1 MRPVSRPRL
10 GDLPRIEVSTRTAW
24 RDWLATNHE
33 QADSVWVVTYKAN
46 ASQPRVPWDDL
57 VEEALAFGWIDS
69 LPRKLDA
76 ERTMLLMSPRKPG
89 SSWSGVN
96 KARID
101 KLMAAGLMHPAG
113 LAKIEQ
119 ARADGSWSA
128 LDAVDRLEV
137 PPDLQ
142 AAFDARPGAGEAWAG
157 FPPSARR
164 GILEWIGAARRPETR
179 AKRIAET
186 AEAARVG
193 ERANQWRQ
201 GAGPA
206 KPAT

>member
-1 MRPVSRPRL
+1 MPRL
-10 GDLPRIEVSTRTAW
+10 DDLPRIEVTTRAQWRAW
-24 RDWLATNHE
+24 LTDHHAQTQSIWL
-33 QADSVWVVTYKAN
+33 VTYKAG
-46 ASQPRVPWDDL
+46 APQPRVPWDDL

-76 ERTMLLMSPRKPG
+76 GRTMLLMSPRKPG

-101 KLMAAGLMHPAG
+101 RMTAAGLMHPAG

-119 ARADGSWSA
+119 AKADGSWSA

-137 PPDLQ
+137 PHDLQ
-142 AAFDARPGAGEAWAG
+142 AAFEARPGAGEAWAG

-179 AKRIAET
+179 ARRIAET
-186 AEAARVG
+186 ANAAQVG

-206 KPAT
+206 KPAA

>member
-1 MRPVSRPRL
+1 MTSSDRL
-10 GDLPRIEVSTRTAW
+10 GRFARVEATTRAQW
-24 RDWLATNHE
+24 RDWLAAHHPQTE
-33 QADSVWVVTYKAN
+33 SVWVVTYKVG
-46 ASQPRVPWDDL
+46 ASQPRVPYDDL

-89 SSWSGVN
+89 SNWSAVN

-101 KLMAAGLMHPAG
+101 KMIAAGLMHPAG

-119 ARADGSWSA
+119 ARADGSWTA

-137 PPDLQ
+137 PADLA
-142 AAFDARPGAGEAWAG
+142 AAFDRHPGSAEAFAA

-164 GILEWIGAARRPETR
+164 GILEWIGNAKRPETR
-179 AKRIAET
+179 AARIAET
-186 AEAARVG
+186 AEKAQRG
-193 ERANQWRQ
+193 ERANQWR
-201 GAGPA
+201 GRG
-206 KPAT
+206 